1 MEYEQKFSKLLK
13 KMNDN
18 KIDWEKK
25 NSWETTIENSINK
38 SSFVETIN
46 ECLFGVSQ
54 SNSEN
59 E

>member
-1 MEYEQKFSKLLK
+1 MEYEQKFSKFLK
-13 KMNDN
+13 KMNNN

-25 NSWETTIENSINK
+25 NNWETDIENSINK

-46 ECLFGVSQ
+46 NCFFGVSL

-59 E
+59 Q

>member
-1 MEYEQKFSKLLK
+1 MEYEQKFSKFLK

-25 NSWETTIENSINK
+25 NNWETNIENSINK

-46 ECLFGVSQ
+46 NYFY
-54 SNSEN
+54 
-59 E
+59 